1 MSAVTIELPN
11 SLYKRIEELA
21 EKEGISLSQFLA
33 SAAAEKLS
41 AMTSS
46 DFLENEAALG
56 TREGFEK
63 VLRAVPSVE
72 PENPLDRI
80 KEK

>member
-11 SLYKRIEELA
+11 SLHKKLEELA
-21 EKEGISLSQFLA
+21 EKEGFSLEQFLA

-41 AMTSS
+41 VMLQT
-46 DFLENEAALG
+46 DFLEREAKLG

-63 VLRAVPSVE
+63 FLQAVPNVE
-72 PENPLDRI
+72 PENPDDRI
-80 KEK
+80 K

>member
-11 SLYKRIEELA
+11 SLHKKLEEFA
-21 EKEGISLSQFLA
+21 EKEGFSIEQFLT

-41 AMTSS
+41 VMLQTE
-46 DFLENEAALG
+46 FLEREAKLG

-63 VLRAVPSVE
+63 FLQAVPDVE
-72 PENPLDRI
+72 PENPDDRI
-80 KEK
+80 K